1 MAEQEVRR
9 TPSDRPAQTVGQ
21 YGEHT
26 AKGGV
31 SFRCGACS
39 EVAAMVK
46 LVRAG
51 GVVDMGPPLGQ
62 QRQSINGVIID
73 YWLGST
79 CWMAV
84 MPDRWARIETALG
97 ADCPDPA
104 ALHAIS
110 WELAPFWCRDCQRC
124 YCRGDWRRT
133 VIFDGP
139 FYDYTDGECP
149 AGHRRIIDD

>member
-1 MAEQEVRR
+1 MADQDIDG
-9 TPSDRPAQTVGQ
+9 TPGDRPAQDTGQ
-21 YGEHT
+21 HREHIV
-26 AKGGV
+26 KGGV

-62 QRQSINGVIID
+62 QRQSADGVIID

-84 MPDRWARIETALG
+84 KPDRWARIEAVLS
-97 ADCPDPA
+97 AERPDPA
-104 ALHAIS
+104 ALHTIN

-124 YCRGDWRRT
+124 YCRDDWRRT

-149 AGHRRIIDD
+149 AGHRHIIDD